1 MSAVL
6 RLPVGVVVE
15 RRKASSPWIDYLWR
29 PAAVLSGEAEAK
41 AWTMLDGDAETARFY
56 AGGAILELHAGDAS
70 SYRDNLATGAARLW
84 VVLRPTGGDPPMT
97 VVRVT
102 ADGNE
107 GESFTAA
114 GEDIVDN
121 VQMPASIAAAAH
133 AFVAEHLVEQVFHK
147 RKRDRVNPEALGRRP
162 PVGDKK

>member
-70 SYRDNLATGAARLW
+70 SYRDNLATGAARLRPATW
-84 VVLRPTGGDPPMT
+84 HDGSQNRAADVAVRSLRH
-97 VVRVT
+97 
-102 ADGNE
+102 A
-107 GESFTAA
+107 
-114 GEDIVDN
+114 
-121 VQMPASIAAAAH
+121 VQH
-133 AFVAEHLVEQVFHK
+133 TQ
-147 RKRDRVNPEALGRRP
+147 RD
-162 PVGDKK
+162 DS